1 MASRRWR
8 QLGQRLLPLLP
19 ACARARSSVVASPTP
34 AAQAFPQFKEVIALG
49 KPRAHFRNLFVGPQ
63 QRTVTAIWTSGEPG
77 RGSCWGTPSCR
88 TYTAEV
94 PERGDQ
100 YARLEARDVDFF
112 RGVLG
117 EKGVVVDPDQLQVAN
132 SDWMGKYKGSS
143 PLLLRPRDTKQ
154 VSEVLQHCNARRL
167 AVVPQGGNTG
177 LVGGSVPV
185 HDEVILSTSSMNRI
199 VSFDEVSGVL
209 VCEAGCVLEALDQYL
224 AEQGFAM
231 PLDLGAKGSCQV
243 GGNVATNAGGLRLL
257 RYGSLHGS
265 VLGLEVVQADG
276 TVLDLLGTLRKD
288 NTGYDLK
295 QLFIGA
301 EGTLGVVTRVSL
313 LVAPRPQAVH
323 LAFLACPTFGAVQG
337 VLKAA
342 KKQLSEI
349 LSAFEFMDRQ
359 AFELVLTH
367 LDGVRNPLPQ
377 AETPFYLLV
386 ETSGSH
392 QGHDREKL
400 DLFLESVMEDALVAD
415 GAVAQDQAQL
425 ASFWRI
431 REGCAEAL
439 QKSGAV
445 YKYDLSLPVASMYGL
460 VEATRERLEGSAKVV
475 AWGHLG
481 DGNLHL
487 NISAPLYDKKV
498 LGLLEPFVFEWT
510 AEHRGSVSAEH
521 GLGLMKPHAL
531 HYSKPPAAIKMM
543 EALKGL
549 LDPNLILN
557 PYKLLPHASSFPA
570 SELSSSAATGQAK
583 AW

>member
-1 MASRRWR
+1 M
-8 QLGQRLLPLLP
+8 
-19 ACARARSSVVASPTP
+19 
-34 AAQAFPQFKEVIALG
+34 E
-49 KPRAHFRNLFVGPQ
+49 
-63 QRTVTAIWTSGEPG
+63 
-77 RGSCWGTPSCR
+77 
-88 TYTAEV
+88 
-94 PERGDQ
+94 
-100 YARLEARDVDFF
+100 FF
-112 RGVLG
+112 RRVLG
-117 EKGVVVDPDQLQVAN
+117 EKGVVVDPEELQVAN
-132 SDWMGKYKGSS
+132 TDWMGKYKGSS
-143 PLLLRPRDTKQ
+143 PLLLRPRDTQQ
-154 VSEVLQHCNARRL
+154 VSQVLQHCNERRL

-177 LVGGSVPV
+177 LVGGGVPV
-185 HDEVILSTSSMNRI
+185 HDEIILSTGSMKQI
-199 VSFDEVSGVL
+199 VGFDEVSGIL
-209 VCEAGCVLEALDQYL
+209 VCEAGCILEVLDQYL
-224 AEQGFAM
+224 AARGFAM
-231 PLDLGAKGSCQV
+231 PLDLGAKGSCQL

-257 RYGSLHGS
+257 RYGSLRGT

-301 EGTLGVVTRVSL
+301 EGTLGVVTKVSL

-323 LAFLACPTFGAVQG
+323 LAFLACPTFAAVQG

-342 KKQLSEI
+342 KKQLGEI
-349 LSAFEFMDRQ
+349 LSAFEFMDRP
-359 AFELVLTH
+359 AFDMVLTQ
-367 LDGVRNPLPQ
+367 LDGVRNPLPD
-377 AETPFYLLV
+377 AGTPFYLLV

-392 QGHDREKL
+392 QDHDRAKM
-400 DLFLESVMEDALVAD
+400 DMFLESVMEDELVAD

-439 QKSGAV
+439 QKAGAV
-445 YKYDLSLPVASMYGL
+445 YKYDLSLPVASMYSL
-460 VEATRERLEGSAKVV
+460 VEATRKRLEGHAEVV

-487 NISAPLYDKKV
+487 NISAPRYDDEV
-498 LGLLEPFVFEWT
+498 LGLVEPFVFEWT
-510 AEHRGSVSAEH
+510 AERRGSVSAEH

-549 LDPNLILN
+549 LDPNCILN
-557 PYKLLPHASSFPA
+557 PYKLLPHAASFPA
-570 SELSSSAATGQAK
+570 SQLSSAAASGQAK